1 MEEYFRKKRKIQCDK
16 TNTYDVRNL
25 HFSSIALCHVWEIM
39 VANLVWA
46 YRYNDEQY
54 FKIKNQ
60 GSAWMKAKRL
70 IRKPYFFDHA
80 PYLQNMRYKTK
91 NKNCWY
97 IQITAVISR
106 INSKLFHL
114 CICFLKI
121 RFSLNIMF
129 MRNLQPCW
137 QILWYKFRCLCIVST
152 FLLDRYIYVYSV
164 K

>member
-1 MEEYFRKKRKIQCDK
+1 M
-16 TNTYDVRNL
+16 RNL

-54 FKIKNQ
+54 FKIKNR

-97 IQITAVISR
+97 IQITAVIFR
-106 INSKLFHL
+106 ISSKLFHL
-114 CICFLKI
+114 WLKI
-121 RFSLNIMF
+121 MF
-129 MRNLQPCW
+129 LRKVSPKPCW
-137 QILWYKFRCLCIVST
+137 QIPRYVFRYLCYWT
-152 FLLDRYIYVYSV
+152 FLLDRYTCVYSV